1 MYNQYIPD
9 EGIFSRIPEHEAH
22 HHTDQQ
28 HGEHHHKAHS
38 KKSFFQFFKQEGKE
52 KNAGLSGILKRFKL
66 DDIDTGDILLFLI
79 LIFAILEDE
88 NWELAII
95 LGLVL
100 FLSFRDDDAV

>member
-1 MYNQYIPD
+1 MRVLYNQYIPD
-9 EGIFSRIPEHEAH
+9 ETIFSRIPEQEDIP
-22 HHTDQQ
+22 HTEEP
-28 HGEHHHKAHS
+28 HRKERS
-38 KKSFFQFFKQEGKE
+38 KKSIFQFFTQEGKD

-66 DDIDTGDILLFLI
+66 EDIDTGDILLFLI
-79 LIFAILEDE
+79 LLFAILEDE